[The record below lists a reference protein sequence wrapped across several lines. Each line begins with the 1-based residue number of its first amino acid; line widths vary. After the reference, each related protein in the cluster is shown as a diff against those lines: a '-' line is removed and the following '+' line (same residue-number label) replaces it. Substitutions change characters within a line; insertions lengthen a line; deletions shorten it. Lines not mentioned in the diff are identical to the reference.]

1 MRKLLQRTQRLFLM
15 AAAPLFLFAGI
26 AMFFALEWAIRHFDE
41 EKMHNAKHEIEAYTA
56 QHDSLPPFFQS
67 IDHRLYA
74 SPLPAG
80 AALPITLAD
89 TMLLNPLEE
98 EMEPFLQLTFP
109 IKMREQEWRVDL
121 FQSSVEHEDIAGT
134 VAVLLTILFVLLFGV
149 LLWVNRSVSR
159 RVWEPFFQVLH
170 RMRRFRL
177 NDPTPLNLPDSS
189 VVEFH
194 ELHRT
199 LEELAEKVQHD
210 FRTVKQFTENASHE
224 LQTPLAVIQNKI
236 DALLQ
241 DETLSERQV
250 QQLDVMAQNTRRMAR
265 LNQTLLLMVKIEN
278 DQFAVRESLD
288 LKPLL
293 EKRLRWLE
301 DFFTEKQ
308 LIVET
313 GLTSVN
319 VDINP
324 VLAETLVANLLT
336 NAVKHNLTG
345 GRLDIRLATD
355 KLTIANT
362 ATPPTVAPE
371 KLTERFARGNSDTEG
386 LGLGLAMAREIC
398 EKSGFTLDLGFQN
411 ETWTTTVLFPPA
423 V

>member
-41 EKMHNAKHEIEAYTA
+41 EKMHNAKHEIEAFVI
-56 QHDSLPPFFQS
+56 QHDTLPLFFQS
-67 IDHRLYA
+67 IDHRLYT
-74 SPLPAG
+74 SLLPAG
-80 AALPITLAD
+80 LSVPTIISD
-89 TMLLNPLEE
+89 TMLLNPLED

-109 IKMREQEWRVDL
+109 VEMRGQRWRVDL

-134 VAVLLTILFVLLFGV
+134 VAVLLTILFLLLFGV

-159 RVWEPFFQVLH
+159 RVWEPFFQVLQ
-170 RMRRFRL
+170 RMRQFRL
-177 NDPTPLNLPDSS
+177 NDRAPLRLPDSS

-199 LEELAEKVQHD
+199 LEDLAEKAQSD

-224 LQTPLAVIQNKI
+224 LQTPLAIIQNKI

-241 DETLSERQV
+241 DETLSETQV
-250 QQLDVMAQNTRRMAR
+250 QQLDLMAQNTRRMAR

-278 DQFAVRESLD
+278 DQFAMRESVD
-288 LKPLL
+288 IKSLL

-301 DFFTEKQ
+301 DFFIEKK

-313 GLTSVN
+313 DFASVN

-336 NAVKHNLTG
+336 NAVKHNLAG
-345 GRLDIRLATD
+345 GHLSVRLTTD
-355 KLTIANT
+355 NLTIRNT
-362 ATPPTVAPE
+362 ATPPAVDPGQ
-371 KLTERFARGNSDTEG
+371 LTERFARGNTSIDG
-386 LGLGLAMAREIC
+386 LGLGLALAQEIC
-398 EKSGFTLDLGFQN
+398 EKSNFVLQLEFQN
-411 ETWTTTVLFPPA
+411 ETWTTTVHFPPA
-423 V
+423 A